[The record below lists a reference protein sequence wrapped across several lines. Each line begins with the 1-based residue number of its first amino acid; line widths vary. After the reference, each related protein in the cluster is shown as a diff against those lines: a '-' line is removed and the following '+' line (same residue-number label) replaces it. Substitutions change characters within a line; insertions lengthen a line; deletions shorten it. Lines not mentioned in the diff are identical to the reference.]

1 MISIPVIGAKVQEL
15 SHFLWCENWPS
26 AHWNACKFTAE
37 INYLKFL
44 FLKKSPSYADDIY
57 YYTKLYISA

>member
-26 AHWNACKFTAE
+26 VHWNACKFTAE

-44 FLKKSPSYADDIY
+44 FLNKSPSYADDIY
-57 YYTKLYISA
+57 